1 MEVDVVK
8 RVDSVCQFHV
18 DLVKK
23 KDFVIVIA
31 KINAVYQTNVLVIAM
46 AQKLCTCLSNTPT
59 SMSF

>member
-1 MEVDVVK
+1 MEAHAVK
-8 RVDSVCQFHV
+8 SVNSVCQFHV

-46 AQKLCTCLSNTPT
+46 KQK
-59 SMSF
+59 

>member
-1 MEVDVVK
+1 MEVEVVK

-31 KINAVYQTNVLVIAM
+31 KVNAVYQTNVLVIAM
-46 AQKLCTCLSNTPT
+46 AQK
-59 SMSF
+59 

>member
-8 RVDSVCQFHV
+8 SVDSVCQFHV

-31 KINAVYQTNVLVIAM
+31 KINAVYQSNVLVIAM
-46 AQKLCTCLSNTPT
+46 AQK
-59 SMSF
+59 